1 MAKNIKKICL
11 IILPIILIIFSLQL
25 GSTGILGFSEFCK
38 YVYTSIQEIFNP
50 NSIGNEVDKSIQT
63 ILWQV
68 RLPRVILTFLVGAAL
83 AVSGGVLQAIFR
95 NPIVDPFSLGISSG
109 AAFGAAL
116 AMVLGFFS
124 INLSAFTFGVLAV
137 AITYMV
143 STFGFKSSVVTI
155 VLAGM
160 IISGVFSALLTLL
173 QYISDPYK
181 LQAIIQWTMGNLHT
195 ASWQKVESSLYPI
208 LIGMV
213 GIYIFRW
220 KLNLLSLGDEEA
232 LAVGV
237 NPKNTKLILIG
248 LATLITA
255 ASVASVGMISL
266 FGLIIPHITRM
277 IFGPNNSIG
286 VVANISIGGSLLL
299 VIDNFS
305 RTIMPFE
312 IPIGVFTMI
321 IGSPIFIYLMRKNV
335 INWN

>member
-38 YVYTSIQEIFNP
+38 YAYTSIQEIFNP

-124 INLSAFTFGVLAV
+124 INLSAFAFGVLAV

-195 ASWQKVESSLYPI
+195 ASWQKVENSLYPI

-213 GIYIFRW
+213 GIYILRW

-255 ASVASVGMISL
+255 SAVASVGMISL

-321 IGSPIFIYLMRKNV
+321 IGSPIFIYLMRKNA

>member
-11 IILPIILIIFSLQL
+11 IILPIILIVFSLQL

-213 GIYIFRW
+213 GIYILRW

-321 IGSPIFIYLMRKNV
+321 IGSPIFIYLMRKNA

>member
-38 YVYTSIQEIFNP
+38 YVYTSIQEIFDP

-124 INLSAFTFGVLAV
+124 INLSAFAFGVLAV

-195 ASWQKVESSLYPI
+195 ASWQKVENSLYPI

-213 GIYIFRW
+213 GIYILRW

-321 IGSPIFIYLMRKNV
+321 IGSPIFIYLMRKNA

>member
-50 NSIGNEVDKSIQT
+50 NSLGNEVDKPIQT

-124 INLSAFTFGVLAV
+124 INLSAFAFGVLAV

-195 ASWQKVESSLYPI
+195 ASWQKVENSLYPI

-237 NPKNTKLILIG
+237 NPKNTKLILIA

-321 IGSPIFIYLMRKNV
+321 IGSPIFIYLMRKNA